1 MFFAPAIRR
10 DASLS
15 PLGSDRGFER
25 FMDDMLTGFEG
36 FGIEE
41 DDKSWTL
48 SLDVPGVP
56 KEQLDVSVSGNRVVV
71 QTAGDAKRQY
81 KLAYELS
88 GDVDTDATEAHLADG
103 VLTLR
108 LGKAETKSRRQI
120 TIA

>member
-15 PLGSDRGFER
+15 PVGSDLGFER
-25 FMDDMLTGFEG
+25 FMDHMLRGFDG
-36 FGIEE
+36 LGLEE
-41 DDKSWTL
+41 DDKSWNL

-56 KEQLDVSVSGNRVVV
+56 KEHLEVSLSGNRVLV
-71 QTAGDAKRQY
+71 QTTGEAKRQY
-81 KLAYELS
+81 KLAYELP
-88 GDVDTDATEAHLADG
+88 GEVDVEATEAHLADG

-108 LGKAETKSRRQI
+108 LGKAEAKSRRQI

>member
-10 DASLS
+10 DAALS
-15 PLGSDRGFER
+15 PIGSDLGFER
-25 FMDDMLTGFEG
+25 FMGDMLRGFEG

-48 SLDVPGVP
+48 SLDVPGVA
-56 KEQLDVSVSGNRVVV
+56 KEHLNVSVSGNRVLV

-81 KLAYELS
+81 KFAYELS
-88 GDVDTDATEAHLADG
+88 GDVDADATEAHLADG

-108 LGKAETKSRRQI
+108 LGKAEAKSRREI
-120 TIA
+120 TIS